1 MTDKWYDK
9 VNKSDKPKR
18 VRVSKS
24 TLIKA
29 IKENCLECGG
39 GSMVERKLCT
49 VEHCKLWPYRLGL
62 STTNLEEAAK
72 PTLPLEKTKH
82 DTLLKKISAPTH
94 RKAPPTNPRACASHV
109 FQRNTTK

>member
-24 TLIKA
+24 TLVKA

-39 GSMVERKLCT
+39 GSRSELDRCT
-49 VEHCKLWPYRLGL
+49 VQHCPLWLYRLGI
-62 STTNLEEAAK
+62 TIKNLEKASV
-72 PTLPLEKTKH
+72 PTRDLP
-82 DTLLKKISAPTH
+82 
-94 RKAPPTNPRACASHV
+94 PPTS
-109 FQRNTTK
+109 